1 MTLFSKAINGTVK
14 CAGCKKT
21 IMHSEKTC
29 PCGIENLLRHI
40 PIDELGKISTKKY
53 DKKVLHILETNG
65 VKTLLTLERKSRTLK
80 INKLRQEGKNRSIRK
95 TNTRDEAQSIDNVN
109 SPNGTVIYGIL
120 FTIIAVFSGDIAG
133 LIFGSKTVVLQQ
145 IALSIG
151 VGFFGLGLLLLGS
164 FKAVIIRLDKLLEN
178 SDP

>member
-40 PIDELGKISTKKY
+40 PIDELGKILTEKY
-53 DKKVLHILETNG
+53 DKQVFHILETNG
-65 VKTLLTLERKSRTLK
+65 VKTLLTLERISRTLK
-80 INKLRQEGKNRSIRK
+80 VNKLRQEGKNRSIRK

-109 SPNGTVIYGIL
+109 Y
-120 FTIIAVFSGDIAG
+120 
-133 LIFGSKTVVLQQ
+133 
-145 IALSIG
+145 
-151 VGFFGLGLLLLGS
+151 
-164 FKAVIIRLDKLLEN
+164 
-178 SDP
+178 

>member
-40 PIDELGKISTKKY
+40 PIDELGKILTEKY
-53 DKKVLHILETNG
+53 DKQVFHILETNG
-65 VKTLLTLERKSRTLK
+65 VKTLLTLERISRTLK
-80 INKLRQEGKNRSIRK
+80 VNKLRQEGKNRSIRK

-109 SPNGTVIYGIL
+109 YPNGTVIYGIL
-120 FTIIAVFSGDIAG
+120 FTIIAVFAGDIAG

>member
-40 PIDELGKISTKKY
+40 PIDELEKIPTENY
-53 DKKVLHILETNG
+53 DKQVLHILESNG
-65 VKTLLTLERKSRTLK
+65 VKTLETLERISRTLK
-80 INKLRQEGKNRSIRK
+80 ENKLRQERKNQSKRK
-95 TNTRDEAQSIDNVN
+95 TNTRDEAKSIDND
-109 SPNGTVIYGIL
+109 SYPNGTVIYGIL
-120 FTIIAVFSGDIAG
+120 FTIIAVFAGDIAG

-151 VGFFGLGLLLLGS
+151 VGFFGLGLILLGS
-164 FKAVIIRLDKLLEN
+164 FKAVIIRLDKILEN